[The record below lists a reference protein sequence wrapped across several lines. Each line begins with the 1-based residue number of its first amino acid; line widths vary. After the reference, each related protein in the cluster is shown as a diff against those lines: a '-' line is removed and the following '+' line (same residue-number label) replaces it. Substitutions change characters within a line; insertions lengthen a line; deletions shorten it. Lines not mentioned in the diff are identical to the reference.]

1 MDERKELLEEF
12 AQKFLDLGKFLDFSK
27 YEIKTECQSSSIYL
41 LKDSNNK
48 YSLQLEI
55 EWRECDCFLYLVRL
69 ENGKIP
75 KEFFYAYKNGEWCRK
90 YIEDIYSKKNSVY
103 IEKSSMRYTKEFLE
117 CKFEFYAHLIQ
128 NNPKPIRKIIEE

>member
-12 AQKFLDLGKFLDFSK
+12 AQKFLDLGKSLDFSK
-27 YEIKTECQSSSIYL
+27 CEIKTDCQSSNIYL

-69 ENGKIP
+69 ENGKPP
-75 KEFFYAYKNGEWCRK
+75 KNFYYTNEQGEWGRK
-90 YIEDIYSKKNSVY
+90 YIEDIYAVKNPVY
-103 IEKSSMRYTKEFLE
+103 TEKVKLKNTWNFIE
-117 CKFEFYAHLIQ
+117 CKFDFYVHLIQ
-128 NNPKPIRKIIEE
+128 NNPKPIIEIIEK